1 MTAAPSG
8 APAGDRVRVQTFVH
22 VPPNQAFDV
31 FTREIDAWWRRS
43 PRFRLGTKLG
53 STIRFEGEAG
63 GRLVEVLEGGREH
76 FIGKVLAWER
86 GARLCFEWRAV
97 KFAPHEVTEV
107 EVLFEPGE
115 GGTRVILEHRGWSK
129 IPRDH
134 VVRHGHVD
142 ADFIAWMGQWWG
154 ELATSFRETAE

>member
-1 MTAAPSG
+1 MTGQVSTP
-8 APAGDRVRVQTFVH
+8 GDRVRVQTFVH

-31 FTREIDAWWRRS
+31 FTREIDTWWRRS
-43 PRFRLGTKLG
+43 PRYRLGTKQS

-86 GARLCFEWRAV
+86 GARLSFEWRAV
-97 KFAPHEVTEV
+97 KFSPDEVTEV

-115 GGTRVILEHRGWSK
+115 GGTRVTLEHRGWSK

-142 ADFIAWMGQWWG
+142 ADFIAWMGSWWG
-154 ELATSFRETAE
+154 DLATSYRETAED